1 MEKQSKGND
10 DKNFPQTA
18 EEKLRQAER
27 RIENILES
35 FSDAF
40 FTADRD
46 WRFTY
51 INRHAEIILGRP
63 AAELL
68 GKNMW
73 EEFPEAVE
81 TDIYEHYQKAV
92 AEHITVNF
100 ETFYPPFDAWFEVRA
115 YPSPDGG
122 LSVYFHNISDR
133 KHADAVLRASEER
146 YRTLFNSID
155 EGFCVLQMI
164 FDKND
169 KAVDFKFLEINPAF
183 EKLTGISAEAALS
196 DKTMRRIIPD
206 LEEKWFEIYGGV
218 ALTGTPVRVADSSEA
233 LNRWFDVYP
242 FRIGEPEERKVAVL
256 FNNITE
262 KKLAEESLR
271 ESRERLNFALEAAEI
286 GDWDLDLRTG
296 EATRS
301 FLHDKCFGAVEEPF
315 EEWSYEKFKSFVH
328 PEDVEEV
335 DRKFGQALSEQ
346 KEWSFE
352 CRVIWADKSVHWIEG
367 HGSVYRTK
375 EGKPARMLGIVADIT
390 ERKRAE
396 KNLEFLAEISQD
408 LARLSD
414 VDTILETMAGKIG
427 EYLRVD
433 NCVFAEVDTI
443 ANTAV
448 VDPLWRAD
456 ETAIDFSGIYQ
467 LSEFVSDEFRQTL
480 GADTAVVVNNVA
492 DDPRTADNA
501 AKFHQLKIGSFI
513 NTPFVSDGVLK
524 FVLGVY
530 RQEVCNWRS
539 DEIELLSEL
548 MTRIWMRIERARA
561 EKALRESEEL
571 YRILAETASDAII
584 RIDANSTI
592 EYTNTAVENIF
603 GFTAEELTGQPLT
616 ILMPEEMRRQH
627 LAGFDHYLKTGEK
640 NLNWHSIEVPA
651 QHKDGH
657 HFPLEISFGEYHHG
671 SRRFFIGIARDITER
686 KKVEDKMRESEAR
699 LRALADSI
707 PQLAWM
713 AEADGVYFLV

>member
-1 MEKQSKGND
+1 MKQQNKGND
-10 DKNFPQTA
+10 DKILPQTA

-51 INRHAEIILGRP
+51 INRHAEQILGRP

-73 EEFPEAVE
+73 EEFPEAVG
-81 TDIYEHYQKAV
+81 TDIYDHYQKAV

-133 KHADAVLRASEER
+133 KHADAVLRESEER
-146 YRTLFNSID
+146 YRMLFDSID
-155 EGFCVLQMI
+155 EGFCVVQLT
-164 FDKND
+164 FGENEKVTN
-169 KAVDFKFLEINPAF
+169 FKFLEINPSF
-183 EKLTGISAEAALS
+183 EKLTGISAKDALGE
-196 DKTMRRIIPD
+196 KTVRDLIPN
-206 LEEKWFEIYGGV
+206 LEEKWFEIYGRV
-218 ALTGTPVRVADSSEA
+218 ALTGKAERFVEA
-233 LNRWFDVYP
+233 SQAMNQWFDIYA
-242 FRIGEPEERKVAVL
+242 FCLGHSEDRKVAIL
-256 FNNITE
+256 FN
-262 KKLAEESLR
+262 
-271 ESRERLNFALEAAEI
+271 
-286 GDWDLDLRTG
+286 
-296 EATRS
+296 
-301 FLHDKCFGAVEEPF
+301 
-315 EEWSYEKFKSFVH
+315 
-328 PEDVEEV
+328 DV
-335 DRKFGQALSEQ
+335 
-346 KEWSFE
+346 
-352 CRVIWADKSVHWIEG
+352 
-367 HGSVYRTK
+367 
-375 EGKPARMLGIVADIT
+375 T
-390 ERKRAE
+390 ERKRVE
-396 KNLEFLAEISQD
+396 NNLEFLAEISQE
-408 LARLSD
+408 LARLNG
-414 VDTILETMAGKIG
+414 VQEILQKMTGRIGKYFG
-427 EYLRVD
+427 VA

-443 ANTAV
+443 ANTANV
-448 VDPLWRAD
+448 NPLWRAD
-456 ETAIDFSGIYQ
+456 ETTVDFSGEYQ

-480 GADTAVVVNNVA
+480 MADTAVVVNDVA
-492 DDPRTADNA
+492 EDSRTAENA

-513 NTPFVSDGVLK
+513 NTPFVSGGVLK
-524 FVLGVY
+524 FILGVY
-530 RQEVCNWRS
+530 RQEAYEWRT
-539 DEIELLSEL
+539 DEIELLGEL

-561 EKALRESEEL
+561 EKALLESQERFSKAFNASPLVLTISSLTTGRLIEVNETFVDATGYSREEAIGKTTLELGLWKNSRERETEMQTVRQAGQVSNAEYIFQTKTGGEIIGLLSAELIEIGGEPFALTVIQDITERTTAEEKIRESEER

-603 GFTAEELTGQPLT
+603 GYTAEELIGQSLT
-616 ILMPEEMRRQH
+616 ILMPEELRERH
-627 LAGFDHYLKTGEK
+627 LAGFAHYLKTGKK

-686 KKVEDKMRESEAR
+686 KNAEEKLRESEEQ

-713 AEADGVYFLV
+713 AEAGRIYFLV